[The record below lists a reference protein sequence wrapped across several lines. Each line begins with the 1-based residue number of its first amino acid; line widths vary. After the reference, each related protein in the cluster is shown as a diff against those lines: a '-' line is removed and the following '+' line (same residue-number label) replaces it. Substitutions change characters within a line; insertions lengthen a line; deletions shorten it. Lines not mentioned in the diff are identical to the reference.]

1 MEEVKVKIIADT
13 GKAQKNIEGVNDS
26 LQETGK
32 GAKSATADVS
42 EMGNQLDQT
51 TGGAITKFKGLT
63 GTLKGAVRG
72 FKTLRGAIFATGI
85 GALAIA
91 IGALIGWQC

>member
-32 GAKSATADVS
+32 GAKAASADVS
-42 EMGNQLDQT
+42 QMSGNHK
-51 TGGAITKFKGLT
+51 I
-63 GTLKGAVRG
+63 
-72 FKTLRGAIFATGI
+72 
-85 GALAIA
+85 
-91 IGALIGWQC
+91 